1 MSNEPITEAAV
12 PCLPGSWIYLTL
24 QGRCELPDVHP
35 ARLSGHRTRCGPGLL
50 CSRHGP
56 QVEGI
61 TMHTAQDNRKAKIK
75 LGGSPESAHCANT
88 ES

>member
-56 QVEGI
+56 RVRGLLCTQHKTTEK
-61 TMHTAQDNRKAKIK
+61 QK
-75 LGGSPESAHCANT
+75 LN
-88 ES
+88 